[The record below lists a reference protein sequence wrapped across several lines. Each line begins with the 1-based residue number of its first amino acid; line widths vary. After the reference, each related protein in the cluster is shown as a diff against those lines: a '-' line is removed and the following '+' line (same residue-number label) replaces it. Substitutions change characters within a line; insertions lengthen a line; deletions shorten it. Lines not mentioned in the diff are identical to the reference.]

1 MPDLDPERIEIAEIL
16 RHQIAA
22 ENRLTALQARAFV
35 RGVQIGWDVPPIRWS
50 KDNSRG
56 QYEDARKLLNA
67 ASILDTT
74 EGASSESARL
84 CYKRAAELLEWLAR
98 ARDEL
103 STSVPLELLAAAA
116 YQLGGSPAMASAL
129 LAQVEREHTGEILY
143 AYFLRADFDSV
154 IQTVSNFWR
163 EHSELTNRDAP
174 RRILLEEEDDKFEW
188 FTTVELVRVLGLLAD
203 TIRRGEVDRFE
214 LAKRKLAGI
223 EQFASRTCNDEISLL
238 IALLYQVAKAFGE
251 SSIYEPLRSLG
262 EMNPERISRLEEF
275 ARGQFSRGRGIL
287 WTSQREG
294 LARLLTE
301 DSFAICTPTGSG
313 KTLVANLALVKEL
326 LLRTEEGAPLALY
339 LVPSR
344 ALASEVESKLSSEL
358 SNDVIVTG
366 LYGGT
371 DWGVTDY
378 WLDADQPTVLIA
390 TVEKADAL
398 MRYLGPMLLSRLRLL
413 IVDEAHQIVPENN
426 ERTQNDFAEH
436 SSRSLR
442 LEAFVSKLLARTP
455 NLARVALTAVA
466 GGAAPSVA
474 RWIEGRDEATPV
486 GSNYRS
492 TRQIVGSFR
501 TTPGRAGE
509 MLLEILDGRP
519 LFVRG
524 RDEFVYINLRTPPMP
539 RLPAAMRNS
548 IYRFNQLDV
557 LWTALHL
564 AAGGRRILISVAQK
578 PEQTMKWYKKALSH
592 ASWSNAPPF
601 VMPPDR
607 EDQRR
612 FEKARAACIDY
623 CGPNSYEVALL
634 DRGIACN
641 HGQMPQRIRRMM
653 INLIERGICPVTLA
667 TSTLTDGINL
677 PFDIIFVPSLMR
689 MSFDPVNEQQVENNM
704 STAEFRNLAG
714 RAGRPGA
721 GNGLEGITLV
731 PIPTRPSTT
740 AQMTL
745 RRQRQQI
752 SNMNACW
759 LTLRQSLLTEEHE
772 QFGIDSPLALLL
784 NSIAERAREL
794 LDVENEDFLNWLEEV
809 IPFDISADAGQ
820 ALRNRMARLADSVDE
835 LDGVLLSALEEL
847 QRLDNVDDAELEGA
861 EVEGALSAIWH
872 RTFSA
877 VAAAQEAWMEQ
888 AFIRRG
894 QAILQDIY
902 PERVVRSR
910 LYQYGFT
917 PYVGTRFETVLPELL
932 TLLSQAE
939 DYGDAEDAVRLE
951 LFVQLGTLVA
961 NDRGFGFNVRATIT
975 DQDLLENWQNVL
987 SWWMRAPGHPEP
999 DPSELRAWQRFV
1011 SDNLE
1016 FRLGVGLGAV
1026 VARAWSDG
1034 VDGEQIVPSLDAW
1047 RETTRLPWFGFWAR
1061 ELLRWGT
1068 LDPFVAF
1075 ALAEGLAGTRSEGQE
1090 LREQFDEWLIDRIEE
1105 ITSDDQID
1113 PQLFLEWR
1121 RSRNQAAELEVPT
1134 RSVNAALYGTDGGRG
1149 HYSVVPVVSNET
1161 IHWLDA
1167 AGYSLARSVAA
1178 ESPFQ
1183 GPLHKDDFQLR
1194 AAHEQPLVRRV
1205 YSGSG

>member
-1 MPDLDPERIEIAEIL
+1 MPELDPERIEIAEEL
-16 RHQIAA
+16 RRQIAS

-35 RGVQIGWDVPPIRWS
+35 RGVQISWSVQPILWS
-50 KDNSRG
+50 GNNSRG
-56 QYEDARKLLNA
+56 QYEDARRLLNA
-67 ASILDTT
+67 ASILNNT
-74 EGASSESARL
+74 ESGNSESARL

-98 ARDEL
+98 ARDKL

-129 LAQVEREHTGEILY
+129 LAPVEREHSGEILY
-143 AYFLRADFDSV
+143 AHFLRADFDSV
-154 IQTVSNFWR
+154 IQAVSKFWR
-163 EHSELTNRDAP
+163 EHFELTDRNAP
-174 RRILLEEEDDKFEW
+174 RRILLEEDDDKFEW
-188 FTTVELVRVLGLLAD
+188 FTTVELVRVLGLIAD
-203 TIRRGEVDRFE
+203 TIRRGDDDRFKV
-214 LAKRKLAGI
+214 AKRKLVGI
-223 EQFASRTCNDEISLL
+223 EQFSSRTCNDEISLL
-238 IALLYQVAKAFGE
+238 ITLLYQVTEAFSE
-251 SSIYEPLRSLG
+251 SSIYGPIRLLSQMKSERS
-262 EMNPERISRLEEF
+262 SRLEEF

-301 DSFAICTPTGSG
+301 ESFALCTPTGSG
-313 KTLVANLALVKEL
+313 KTLVANMALVKEL
-326 LLRTEEGAPLALY
+326 LLRAEEDDPLALY

-371 DWGVTDY
+371 DWGITDY
-378 WLDADQPTVLIA
+378 WLGADKPTVLIA

-398 MRYLGPMLLSRLRLL
+398 MRYLAPMLLGRMQLL
-413 IVDEAHQIVPENN
+413 IVDEAHHVVPENN
-426 ERTQNDFAEH
+426 ERTQDNFAEH

-442 LEAFVSKLLARTP
+442 LEAFVSKLLARAP

-466 GGAAPSVA
+466 GGAAPSIA

-492 TRQIVGSFR
+492 TRQIIGSFE
-501 TTPGRAGE
+501 TTPDRAGR
-509 MLLEILDGRP
+509 MLLEILDERP

-524 RDEFVYINLRTPPMP
+524 RDEPVYINLRTPPMP
-539 RLPAAMRNS
+539 RLPAVMRDS
-548 IYRFNQLDV
+548 INRFNQLDI

-564 AAGGRRILISVAQK
+564 ADGDRRILISVAQK
-578 PEQTMKWYKKALSH
+578 PEQTMRWYKEALSH
-592 ASWSNAPPF
+592 ASWSDAPPF
-601 VMPPDR
+601 EMPLDE

-612 FEKARAACIDY
+612 FEETSVACIDY

-653 INLIERGICPVTLA
+653 IDLIERGICPVTLA
-667 TSTLTDGINL
+667 TSTLTDGVNL

-689 MSFDPVNEQQVENNM
+689 MSFDPVNGQQVANSM

-714 RAGRPGA
+714 RAGRPGS

-731 PIPTRPSTT
+731 PIPTWPSTT
-740 AQMTL
+740 AQKNL
-745 RRQRQQI
+745 QKQQWQI
-752 SNMNACW
+752 KNMNAYW
-759 LTLRQSLLTEEHE
+759 QTLRQSLLEEELE
-772 QFGIDSPLALLL
+772 QSDIDSPLALLL
-784 NSIAERAREL
+784 DGIAERAREL
-794 LDVENEDFLNWLEEV
+794 LNVKNEEFLDWLERV
-809 IPFDISADAGQ
+809 IPLDISVAAGQ
-820 ALRNRMARLADSVDE
+820 ASRDKMARLADSVDE

-847 QRLDNVDDAELEGA
+847 QRLDEAELKGADAE
-861 EVEGALSAIWH
+861 VALSAIWR

-894 QAILQDIY
+894 QAILQNIY
-902 PERVVRSR
+902 PEREMRSR

-917 PYVGTRFETVLPELL
+917 PYVGERFEAVLPELL
-932 TLLSQAE
+932 ALLGQAA
-939 DYGDAEDAVRLE
+939 DYGSAKDAARLE
-951 LFVQLGTLVA
+951 LFVQLGNLVA
-961 NDRGFGFNVRATIT
+961 NDRGFGFNVRSTTT
-975 DQDLLENWQNVL
+975 DQDLMENWQNVL
-987 SWWMRAPGHPEP
+987 SWWMRGPDHRGP
-999 DPSELRAWQRFV
+999 DPSDLRAWQRFV

-1034 VDGEQIVPSLDAW
+1034 VNGALIVPSLDTW
-1047 RETTRLPWFGFWAR
+1047 RETTGLPWFGFWAR

-1075 ALAEGLAGTRSEGQE
+1075 ALAEGLAGTRSEGE
-1090 LREQFDEWLIDRIEE
+1090 ALREQFDEWLIDGRDEV
-1105 ITSDDQID
+1105 TSDDRID
-1113 PQLFLEWR
+1113 PQLFLKWR
-1121 RSRNQAAELEVPT
+1121 RSRNQAAELEIL
-1134 RSVNAALYGTDGGRG
+1134 RKSVNAALDGTDGNRS
-1149 HYSVVPVVSNET
+1149 HYSVIPVVSNTT

-1167 AGYSLARSVAA
+1167 AGYSLARSETA

-1183 GPLHKDDFQLR
+1183 GLLHKDDFRLS
-1194 AAHEQPLVRRV
+1194 AAREQPLVSRV
-1205 YSGSG
+1205 FSRLD

>member
-1 MPDLDPERIEIAEIL
+1 MPELDPERIEISEEL
-16 RHQIAA
+16 RRQIAS
-22 ENRLTALQARAFV
+22 ENRLTPLQARAFV
-35 RGVQIGWDVPPIRWS
+35 RGVQIGWNVPPISWS
-50 KDNSRG
+50 EDNSRD
-56 QYEDARKLLNA
+56 QYEDARRLLNA
-67 ASILDTT
+67 ASILGAT
-74 EGASSESARL
+74 EGGNSESARL

-98 ARDEL
+98 ARGEL

-116 YQLGGSPAMASAL
+116 YQLGESPAMASAL
-129 LAQVEREHTGEILY
+129 LAQVERERPGEILY
-143 AYFLRADFDSV
+143 AHFLRADFDSV
-154 IQTVSNFWR
+154 IQAVSSFWR
-163 EHSELTNRDAP
+163 EHSELTDRDAP
-174 RRILLEEEDDKFEW
+174 RRILLEEEDDKLEW
-188 FTTVELVRVLGLLAD
+188 FATVELVRVLGLLAD
-203 TIRRGEVDRFE
+203 TIRRGDDNRFG
-214 LAKRKLAGI
+214 LAMRKLAGI

-238 IALLYQVAKAFGE
+238 MTLLYQVAKAFSE
-251 SSIYEPLRSLG
+251 SNIYRSLRSLG
-262 EMNPERISRLEEF
+262 EMNPERSSRLEAF

-294 LARLLTE
+294 LARLQTE
-301 DSFAICTPTGSG
+301 ESFALCTPTGSG

-326 LLRTEEGAPLALY
+326 LLRTETDDPLALY

-398 MRYLGPMLLSRLRLL
+398 MRYLGPILLSRLRLL
-413 IVDEAHQIVPENN
+413 IVDEAHQVVPENT
-426 ERTQNDFAEH
+426 ERTQDDFAEH

-492 TRQIVGSFR
+492 TRQIVGSFE
-501 TTPGRAGE
+501 TTPSRAGR
-509 MLLEILDGRP
+509 MLLEIRDGRP

-524 RDEFVYINLRTPPMP
+524 RDEPVYINLRTPPMP
-539 RLPAAMRNS
+539 RLPAVMRNS
-548 IYRFNQLDV
+548 INRFNQLDV

-564 AAGGRRILISVAQK
+564 AAGGRRILISIAQQ
-578 PEQTMKWYKKALSH
+578 PERTMQWYKEALSH
-592 ASWSNAPPF
+592 ASWSDAPRF
-601 VMPPDR
+601 DINR
-607 EDQRR
+607 DEG
-612 FEKARAACIDY
+612 FEKVRAACIDY
-623 CGPNSYEVALL
+623 CGTESYEVALL

-641 HGQMPQRIRRMM
+641 HGQMPQRVRRLM
-653 INLIERGICPVTLA
+653 IDLIERGICPVTLA
-667 TSTLTDGINL
+667 TSTLTDGVNL

-689 MSFDPVNEQQVENNM
+689 RSFDPVNERQVHNM

-731 PIPTRPSTT
+731 PIPTEPSTT
-740 AQMTL
+740 APGKLRDQ
-745 RRQRQQI
+745 RRQI
-752 SNMNACW
+752 KNMNTNW
-759 LTLRQSLLTEEHE
+759 RYLRQSLLAEEHE
-772 QFGIDSPLALLL
+772 QRDIDSPLALLL
-784 NSIAERAREL
+784 DGIANRARQL
-794 LDVENEDFLNWLEEV
+794 LNVESGEFLNWLEAANPPE
-809 IPFDISADAGQ
+809 ISADAGQ
-820 ALRNRMARLADSVDE
+820 ASKNELARLADSVDE

-847 QRLDNVDDAELEGA
+847 QRLDDAELEGA
-861 EVEGALSAIWH
+861 NAEVALSAIWR

-894 QAILQDIY
+894 QAILQSIY
-902 PERVVRSR
+902 PDREVRSR
-910 LYQYGFT
+910 RYQSGFT
-917 PYVGTRFETVLPELL
+917 PYVGTRFEDTVLQRLL
-932 TLLSQAE
+932 TFLRQAD

-951 LFVQLGTLVA
+951 RFVQLGTLVA
-961 NDRGFGFNVRATIT
+961 NDRGFGFSVRSTRA
-975 DQDLLENWQNVL
+975 DQTLLENWRDVL
-987 SWWMRAPGHPEP
+987 SWWMRAPNHPVP
-999 DPSELRAWQRFV
+999 DPSDLRTWQRFV

-1016 FRLGVGLGAV
+1016 FRLGVCLGAV
-1026 VARAWSDG
+1026 VAHAWSDG
-1034 VDGEQIVPSLDAW
+1034 VDGALNVPSLDVW
-1047 RETTRLPWFGFWAR
+1047 RETTGLPWFGFWAR

-1075 ALAEGLAGTRSEGQE
+1075 ALAEGLAGTRNEGQA
-1090 LREQFDEWLIDRIEE
+1090 LREQFDEWLFDRREE
-1105 ITSDDQID
+1105 IASDDRID

-1121 RSRNQAAELEVPT
+1121 RLHRQAAEP
-1134 RSVNAALYGTDGGRG
+1134 RARMGSMSAALDGTDGIRDQ
-1149 HYSVVPVVSNET
+1149 YSVVPVISNET

-1167 AGYSLARSVAA
+1167 AGYVLAHSVAA
-1178 ESPFQ
+1178 ESPFR
-1183 GPLHKDDFQLR
+1183 GPLYKDDFQLGAVR
-1194 AAHEQPLVRRV
+1194 ERPLVRRV
-1205 YSGSG
+1205 HSGLG